1 MKLFFC
7 SDIAIAMM
15 TSLVNSI
22 RMRNFLLDCA
32 GATQIEVKIQ
42 LRAEAKKII
51 FAKSHQIQNT

>member
-1 MKLFFC
+1 MKLFVFI
-7 SDIAIAMM
+7 DIAIAMM

-22 RMRNFLLDCA
+22 RMRNFLLDCV
-32 GATQIEVKIQ
+32 GAIQIEVKIQ